1 MPVEDR
7 LVFVE
12 RLEGGVAK
20 LTLNN
25 PPLNLVTLEL
35 TQQLIEVQEELDADG
50 SIRVVVVTGAGDKA
64 FCAGSDVKEF
74 AEVRD
79 RVVEKKL
86 ARENRA
92 FGGFES
98 LSRPV
103 IAAIEGLAYGGGCE
117 ISMACDLR
125 IIAASARMALPEV
138 KLGVVP
144 GSGGLFRLP
153 ELVGPARAM
162 ELMYLGDPISA
173 REAEYMGLVNEV
185 VPDGEALPRALD
197 IARRISRQPK
207 EAVAAIKRG
216 VRESAQLT
224 REEAVQLTLE
234 LSDRVFKTEDC
245 AEGIRAFFEKREP
258 RFEGAPG
265 DDPPG
270 EDAEETVR
278 ETDGEG

>member
-1 MPVEDR
+1 LSRPAESR
-7 LVFVE
+7 FILVE
-12 RLEGGVAK
+12 RLAGGVAK

-25 PPLNLVTLEL
+25 PPLNLVTLEM
-35 TQQLIEVQEELDADG
+35 TRQLIDALEELEEDESVRA
-50 SIRVVVVTGAGDKA
+50 VVVTGAGDKA

-74 AEVRD
+74 AAVRD

-86 ARENRA
+86 ARENEA
-92 FGGFES
+92 FSGFET

-103 IAAIEGLAYGGGCE
+103 VAAIEGLAYGGGCE

-125 IIAASARMALPEV
+125 IVGEGARFALPEV

-162 ELMYLGDPISA
+162 ELMYLGDPIGA
-173 REAEYMGLVNEV
+173 REAERIGLVNQV
-185 VPDGEALPRALD
+185 VPDGEALSRALD

-216 VRESAQLT
+216 VRESARASRT
-224 REEAVQLTLE
+224 EAVRLTLE
-234 LSDRVFKTEDC
+234 LSDHVFRSEDC

-258 RFEGAPG
+258 RFEGAPEG
-265 DDPPG
+265 
-270 EDAEETVR
+270 T
-278 ETDGEG
+278 GEG